1 MYIKQKE
8 FLFVFFNCSE
18 ANKFHEQK
26 PLKTEKMQLISKQKV
41 QPSFPDIL
49 FRDHRRTWWTGTA
62 AVLLGMLSV
71 ASGKSL
77 LIQIR

>member
-26 PLKTEKMQLISKQKV
+26 PLKTENATHKQTK
-41 QPSFPDIL
+41 S
-49 FRDHRRTWWTGTA
+49 TA
-62 AVLLGMLSV
+62 KLP
-71 ASGKSL
+71 
-77 LIQIR
+77 